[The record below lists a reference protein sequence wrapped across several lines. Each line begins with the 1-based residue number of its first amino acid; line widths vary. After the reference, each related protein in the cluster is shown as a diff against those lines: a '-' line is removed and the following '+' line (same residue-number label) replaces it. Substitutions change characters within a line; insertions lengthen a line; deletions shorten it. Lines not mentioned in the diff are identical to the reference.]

1 MNVHNVGTKTSFLF
15 EKISLWSLFLLST
28 GSQKA
33 EDFHPK
39 GPGKE
44 YWSNPG
50 AQRVS
55 GAVRVSL
62 RPVSY
67 AIYFEFVYIWI
78 HYVAGLYLE
87 IGFDVCAYRFVGDQE
102 AWHELSELYINEH
115 EYITFLFLT

>member
-1 MNVHNVGTKTSFLF
+1 MCTIPEQKHPCYLRKLVCDNF
-15 EKISLWSLFLLST
+15 FLLST

-33 EDFHPK
+33 EDIHPK

-55 GAVRVSL
+55 GAVSVSL
-62 RPVSY
+62 RLVSY
-67 AIYFEFVYIWI
+67 AFYFEFVYILI

-87 IGFDVCAYRFVGDQE
+87 IGFGVCAYRFVGDQE

-115 EYITFLFLT
+115 E